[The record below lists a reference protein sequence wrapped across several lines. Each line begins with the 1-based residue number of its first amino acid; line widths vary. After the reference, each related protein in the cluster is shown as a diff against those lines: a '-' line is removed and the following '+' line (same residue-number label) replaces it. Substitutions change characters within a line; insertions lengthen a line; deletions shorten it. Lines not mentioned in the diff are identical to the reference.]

1 MSNLKEKRQQ
11 MISGMQSSLKIIR
24 QVVDLSAQEI
34 ADYIGVSRQTIS
46 SIETKKSVMNAAQYI
61 SISAILDRE
70 IPKHDCAL
78 DQIKAVLKAHSEG
91 SGDEII
97 QLKNDSFIEGW
108 FGTYDELHVD
118 TELIKSKV
126 LDDEDLRNLCEN
138 YMLFFSHDVFENDS
152 IESFIFKLMPYLK
165 DANACIYMPVVAID
179 TIENKMKSPD
189 EEVAKKAK
197 RTANII
203 MSLDRAGL
211 LSVRGDEEN
220 RDLEEFLVNV
230 ITYFRDAKNLALF
243 TESEELTERV
253 LSINDIK
260 TDSTLPI
267 LVCGVNKEG
276 CAERKQLDNGDIDA
290 LEELKKLL
298 SESREDEVDE
308 SVTEDEVKYNETSE
322 EDYSELER
330 SKSSINEPTRFIPI
344 ERVREGWDL

>member
-11 MISGMQSSLKIIR
+11 MISGMQSSLKIVR

-61 SISAILDRE
+61 SICALLDRE

-78 DQIKAVLKAHSEG
+78 DQIKAVLKAHSDG
-91 SGDEII
+91 VGNEII

-108 FGTYDELHVD
+108 FGTYDELHID

-126 LDDEDLRNLCEN
+126 LDDEDLRNLCEK
-138 YMLFFSHDVFENDS
+138 YMLFFSHDVFEKDS

-165 DANACIYMPVVAID
+165 DANACIYMPATAID
-179 TIENKMKSPD
+179 IIEDKMRSSD

-203 MSLDRAGL
+203 MSLDRAGM

-220 RDLEEFLVNV
+220 RELEDFIVTV
-230 ITYFRDAKNLALF
+230 ITYFRDAKNIALF
-243 TESEELTERV
+243 TDDEALTERV

-267 LVCGVNKEG
+267 LVCSVNNEG
-276 CAERKQLDNGDIDA
+276 CAERKQIEDEDIDI
-290 LEELKKLL
+290 LETLKKLM
-298 SESREDEVDE
+298 SENSVDDEEIVSSNDE
-308 SVTEDEVKYNETSE
+308 YEEQENEEVLFDENLAP
-322 EDYSELER
+322 D
-330 SKSSINEPTRFIPI
+330 RFIPI
-344 ERVREGWDL
+344 ERVNKGWDM

>member
-61 SISAILDRE
+61 SISALLDRE
-70 IPKHDCAL
+70 IQKHDCAL

-91 SGDEII
+91 CENEII

-108 FGTYDELHVD
+108 FGTYDELRVD

-138 YMLFFSHDVFENDS
+138 YMLFFSHDVFENER
-152 IESFIFKLMPYLK
+152 IEAFIFKLIPYLK
-165 DANACIYMPVVAID
+165 DANACIYMPEVAINI
-179 TIENKMKSPD
+179 IEEKMKSND
-189 EEVAKKAK
+189 IDVAKKAK

-220 RDLEEFLVNV
+220 RKLEDFLVNV

-243 TESEELTERV
+243 AEDETLTEMV

-267 LVCGVNKEG
+267 LVCGVNNEG
-276 CAERKQLDNGDIDA
+276 CAERKQIDDDDIDVLEKLKDLILDLSSEDEDDSIEMRTSTIEPVSKVDTT
-290 LEELKKLL
+290 LEEDKIQ
-298 SESREDEVDE
+298 DM
-308 SVTEDEVKYNETSE
+308 
-322 EDYSELER
+322 
-330 SKSSINEPTRFIPI
+330 FIPI
-344 ERVREGWDL
+344 ERVNIGWDM